1 MGRATGISSQFRG
14 KVGNVIGYL
23 TKNRA
28 GRYEQSVKA
37 YQPVVANP
45 QSFAQALSRVPVGPV
60 QRICSALLTIIQRGF
75 EGVSY
80 GDASKSEFL
89 SYNLKYFRGPY
100 LEKSYPYVVPGPVL
114 LTRGSLNNVNILRIN
129 SDGFVCS
136 LELPNNFSETSNI
149 GELSA
154 ALLSYNLWL
163 MQGEQLT
170 FVYVLKHLDEYNYQF
185 FSLNVNP
192 NDTRS
197 LTNYSFIK
205 DNNFNSLQVYLLS
218 QPLDTEIVAAA
229 VIRSQPY
236 GSTSFRRSTTFLTLS
251 PNYPMY
257 NTEDDV
263 RRAVASYRDGDTPED
278 WEDDPTPEYQKIAYL
293 CMVEVVADM
302 TYNWQAGWAGQYHC
316 LGYMTKGGTAG
327 IFYAPDTET
336 AYTVLLDAN
345 AKPLV
350 IQDSPRIVI
359 RYNSS
364 YLYAREYS
372 EAYGVI
378 DTAEE

>member
-89 SYNLKYFRGPY
+89 SYNLKYFRGPF
-100 LEKSYPYVVPGPVL
+100 LEKSYPYIVPGPVL
-114 LTRGSLNNVNILRIN
+114 LSRGCLQAIGFTSLTSHRANTNVFIDEEEATID
-129 SDGFVCS
+129 S
-136 LELPNNFSETSNI
+136 I
-149 GELSA
+149 AELSQ
-154 ALLSYNLWL
+154 LVLYDNQYL
-163 MQGEQLT
+163 MQGEQWTIVWAIKLGDQ
-170 FVYVLKHLDEYNYQF
+170 FAYNYTSF
-185 FSLNVNP
+185 FIDP
-192 NDTRS
+192 NSTLPIPDGITAR
-197 LTNYSFIK
+197 I
-205 DNNFNSLQVYLLS
+205 NNSRALAFGFDGTDSDR
-218 QPLDTEIVAAA
+218 PLAA
-229 VIRSQPY
+229 VAIIRSQPF
-236 GSTSFRRSTTFLTLS
+236 GSTSFRRSTTFLTCNADINL
-251 PNYPMY
+251 Y

-263 RRAVASYRDGDTPED
+263 RRAVASYRDGETPED

-293 CMVEVVADM
+293 CMIEVVEDM
-302 TYNWQAGWAGQYHC
+302 CTNWQAAWAGQYHC

-327 IFYAPDTET
+327 IFYTMDSQEQ
-336 AYTVLLDAN
+336 VLALCN
-345 AKPLV
+345 NKGESLV
-350 IQDSPRIVI
+350 IDDDPYTIIQYDT
-359 RYNSS
+359 S
-364 YLYAREYS
+364 YINAREYS
-372 EAYGVI
+372 SAYGII
-378 DTAEE
+378 DEV

>member
-89 SYNLKYFRGPY
+89 SYNLRYFRGPF
-100 LEKSYPYVVPGPVL
+100 LEKSYPYIVPGPVL
-114 LTRGSLNNVNILRIN
+114 LSRGCLQAIGITSMTSHFADTNVVIDDEAATI
-129 SDGFVCS
+129 D
-136 LELPNNFSETSNI
+136 TI
-149 GELSA
+149 AELSELV
-154 ALLSYNLWL
+154 LLDNQYL
-163 MQGEQLT
+163 MRGEQWTLVWVVKLGDQFAYNYLSFFLDPNSQLPIPDGITARISDHRTLT
-170 FVYVLKHLDEYNYQF
+170 FGFDAAFDE
-185 FSLNVNP
+185 
-192 NDTRS
+192 
-197 LTNYSFIK
+197 
-205 DNNFNSLQVYLLS
+205 
-218 QPLDTEIVAAA
+218 QPLAACA
-229 VIRSQPY
+229 IIRSQPF
-236 GSTSFRRSTTFLTLS
+236 GTTSFRRSTTFLTCSADIDL
-251 PNYPMY
+251 Y

-293 CMVEVVADM
+293 CMVEVVEDM
-302 TYNWQAGWAGQYHC
+302 CTNWQAAWAGQYHC

-327 IFYAPDTET
+327 IFFTMDSQEQVLALCNNKGESLVIDDDP
-336 AYTVLLDAN
+336 YTV
-345 AKPLV
+345 
-350 IQDSPRIVI
+350 IQYS
-359 RYNSS
+359 SS
-364 YLYAREYS
+364 YINAREYS
-372 EAYGVI
+372 TAYGTI
-378 DTAEE
+378 DEV

>member
-1 MGRATGISSQFRG
+1 MGKATGLSSQFRG

-28 GRYEQSVKA
+28 GRYEQSVKG

-45 QSFAQALSRVPVGPV
+45 QSFAQALARVPVGPT
-60 QRICSALLTIIQRGF
+60 QRICSALLPLIQRGF

-89 SYNLKYFRGPY
+89 SYTLKYFRGPY

-136 LELPNNFSETSNI
+136 LELPRNFSETSNI

-197 LTNYSFIK
+197 LTNYSFFK
-205 DNNFNSLQVYLLS
+205 DSSFDSLQVYLQS

-251 PNYPMY
+251 PNYPMF

-263 RRAVASYRDGDTPED
+263 RRAVASYRDGEDPED

-302 TYNWQAGWAGQYHC
+302 VIDWQSGWAGQYHC
-316 LGYMTKGGTAG
+316 LGYMTRGGTAG
-327 IFYAPDTET
+327 IFYGQDTET
-336 AYTVLLDAN
+336 EYTVLLDAN

>member
-89 SYNLKYFRGPY
+89 SYNLRYFRGPY

-129 SDGFVCS
+129 SDSFVCS
-136 LELPNNFSETSNI
+136 LELPRNFSETSNI

-197 LTNYSFIK
+197 LTNYSFFK

-263 RRAVASYRDGDTPED
+263 RRAVASYRDGETPED

-302 TYNWQAGWAGQYHC
+302 TYNWQSGWAGQYHC

-327 IFYAPDTET
+327 IFYGPDTET
-336 AYTVLLDAN
+336 NYTVLLDAN

>member
-1 MGRATGISSQFRG
+1 MGKATGISSQFRG

-89 SYNLKYFRGPY
+89 SYNLRYFRGPF
-100 LEKSYPYVVPGPVL
+100 LEKSYPYIVPGPVL
-114 LTRGSLNNVNILRIN
+114 LSRGCLKAIGITSMTAHRADTNVVIDDEAATI
-129 SDGFVCS
+129 D
-136 LELPNNFSETSNI
+136 TI
-149 GELSA
+149 AELSQLV
-154 ALLSYNLWL
+154 LLDNQYL
-163 MQGEQLT
+163 MRGEQWTLVWVVKLGDQFAYNYLSFFLDPNSQLPIPDGITARISDHRTLT
-170 FVYVLKHLDEYNYQF
+170 FGFGGALDE
-185 FSLNVNP
+185 
-192 NDTRS
+192 
-197 LTNYSFIK
+197 
-205 DNNFNSLQVYLLS
+205 
-218 QPLDTEIVAAA
+218 QPLAACA
-229 VIRSQPY
+229 IIRSQPF
-236 GSTSFRRSTTFLTLS
+236 GTTSFRRSTTFLTCSADINL
-251 PNYPMY
+251 Y

-302 TYNWQAGWAGQYHC
+302 CTNWQAAWAGKYHC

-327 IFYAPDTET
+327 IFFTMDSQERVLALCNNKGESLVINDDP
-336 AYTVLLDAN
+336 YTVI
-345 AKPLV
+345 K
-350 IQDSPRIVI
+350 
-359 RYNSS
+359 YNSS
-364 YLYAREYS
+364 YINAREYS
-372 EAYGVI
+372 TAYGTI
-378 DTAEE
+378 DEV

>member
-154 ALLSYNLWL
+154 ALLSYNSWL

-197 LTNYSFIK
+197 LTNYSFFK
-205 DNNFNSLQVYLLS
+205 DNNFDSLQVYLLS

-251 PNYPMY
+251 PDYPMY

-302 TYNWQAGWAGQYHC
+302 TYNWQSGWAGQYHC

-327 IFYAPDTET
+327 IFYGPDTET
-336 AYTVLLDAN
+336 NYTVLLDAN

>member
-89 SYNLKYFRGPY
+89 SYNLRYFRGPF
-100 LEKSYPYVVPGPVL
+100 LEKSYPYIVPGPVL
-114 LTRGSLNNVNILRIN
+114 LSRGCLQAISFTSLTSHRANTNVFIDEEEANIN
-129 SDGFVCS
+129 S
-136 LELPNNFSETSNI
+136 I
-149 GELSA
+149 AELSQ
-154 ALLSYNLWL
+154 LVLYDNQYL
-163 MQGEQLT
+163 MQGEQWTVVWAVKLGDQ
-170 FVYVLKHLDEYNYQF
+170 FAYHYLSFFLD
-185 FSLNVNP
+185 P
-192 NDTRS
+192 NSQLPIPDGISAKINDERM
-197 LTNYSFIK
+197 LSFGF
-205 DNNFNSLQVYLLS
+205 DGTDGDR
-218 QPLDTEIVAAA
+218 PLAA
-229 VIRSQPY
+229 VAIIRSQPF
-236 GSTSFRRSTTFLTLS
+236 GSTSFRRSTTFLTCNADINL
-251 PNYPMY
+251 Y

-263 RRAVASYRDGDTPED
+263 RRAVASYRDGETPED

-293 CMVEVVADM
+293 CMIEVVEDM
-302 TYNWQAGWAGQYHC
+302 CTNWQAAWAGQYHC

-327 IFYAPDTET
+327 IFFTMDSQERVLALCNNKGESLVIDNDP
-336 AYTVLLDAN
+336 YTV
-345 AKPLV
+345 
-350 IQDSPRIVI
+350 IQ
-359 RYNSS
+359 YNSS
-364 YLYAREYS
+364 YINAREYS
-372 EAYGVI
+372 SAYGTI
-378 DTAEE
+378 DEV